1 MRSVSDGFLAASG
14 RYYARLVLADGTEV
28 ESADIVSLTLTA
40 ACNGATDRLTLG
52 ASPAASLTGTLA
64 GSRSD
69 LEGQKLTLWL
79 GRTVSGVLEEYQMGV
94 FTVTQATVSDGD
106 TTTLLAYDA
115 NNVEMERTTYAPGSA
130 STARA
135 VLAEICTQA
144 GLALGDT
151 GTLADADV
159 SGYSL
164 EGFTCR
170 AMAGYMAALLG
181 GNAVIDAAG
190 QLCVRW
196 FGDADVS
203 LGPDEYYSGGLS
215 LAAKDWSLDTLTC
228 SVTTTATETT
238 TDEDGNTTTAET
250 SNTET
255 LAWGLGSTGV
265 ELSNPWMT
273 QAQLALIGADIGGM
287 SYRSGTV
294 SCLGDLRIEAG
305 DMVTVTDSSGNRYAV
320 PAMELSLTYDGG
332 LKASIAAY
340 AQTES
345 DGGGSGS
352 SGPLAETVNSPKV
365 TVANIQ
371 NLTAENLTAT
381 NAKISSLSANY
392 ASLETVVAGKADIDD
407 LTAATARI
415 TDLEADAI
423 TTGTLAA
430 AVAKLGYLETDSLS
444 AAVAEL
450 GYLTASD
457 AKLTYAT
464 IENLNAANLN
474 ITDLSADV
482 ANINTILAGNIGT
495 GSLQTVHLT
504 GENVVIDD
512 AVITSAMIADLSA
525 SKLTAGTI
533 YTDKVTIQSESG
545 NLYITDNTIQIQD
558 GTTVRVQIGEDASGD
573 YNLYLW
579 DAAGNLLWDAGGLY
593 AAGIHDGIIRD
604 IAVADDAAIS
614 GTKLG
619 IASVASELNADGS
632 LTVDA
637 ANITI
642 DNTTLSAVYTTIT
655 QSIADI
661 ESDSVSAVTT
671 YYALGESNTEPP
683 SDPATGGDLADST
696 VGTAV
701 VGTAVAVD
709 WTAERLVADEGYYLW
724 VAYCIQYVDGS
735 IAWTTP
741 VCLTDDYTRAK
752 VSTLET
758 ELAVV
763 QGQITAKVWQTDI
776 TDITDPL
783 GEQVT
788 TLNDQYAQLTLDL
801 NSITL
806 SVGDLTTTVTD
817 QGTSITEITGEL
829 SLKVDKDDNE
839 QIVSMINAS
848 ANEICIT
855 GDRLVIESTNFT
867 LTAEG
872 KITCT
877 DGEFSGKITATA
889 GSIGGWLIDN
899 YRLYAELTALKT
911 TTETVYVT
919 DDDGNYIPIQA
930 TDDDGNPLYYTDD
943 TESETTTE
951 ETDYPVYETDEDG
964 NVVYQTEEVEVT
976 TSTGYDSYTI
986 LNALKSSS
994 GNDIAI
1000 SIGATDPDDLTTGAI
1015 RMYSNGYIYTP
1026 TMSFTDG
1033 IYPTKTDTYSL
1044 GSTAHRWNYVRSKY
1058 LNVGSITA
1066 TSGAIYLKSAY
1077 STNLYLYPYGSTE
1090 ALRIVAYST
1099 SQLQISSGL
1108 RVTGNII
1115 GNSKVVAGTTAVYN
1129 DGVPGVQLESGGNI
1143 IQKSSGSPNIYFFPN
1158 GTTSNPIRLIASSSG
1173 LSLNNSFSVTGN
1185 GAFSGSLSTYG
1196 YTVPRMLTGTVSVSV
1211 TASTATTF
1219 SVTFSTTF
1227 PGTPYVFLSVSHNS
1241 SVTNLSYKVMTKSS
1255 TGFTGYIYSSGG
1267 GTHTVNWLAT
1277 YTS

>member
-14 RYYARLVLADGTEV
+14 RYYARFVLADGTEV

-79 GRTVSGVLEEYQMGV
+79 GRTVSGALEEYQMGV

-115 NNVEMERTTYAPGSA
+115 NNVEMERTTYVPSSA
-130 STARA
+130 TTARA

-144 GLALGDT
+144 GLTLGDT

-181 GNAVIDAAG
+181 GNAVIDVAG

-228 SVTTTATETT
+228 SVTSTATETT

-305 DMVTVTDSSGNRYAV
+305 DTVTVTDSSGNRYAV
-320 PAMELSLTYDGG
+320 PVMELSLTYDGG

-352 SGPLAETVNSPKV
+352 SGPLAETVNSLKV

-381 NAKISSLSANY
+381 NAKIANLTADY

-450 GYLTASD
+450 GYLTVSD

-482 ANINTILAGNIGT
+482 ANITTILAGNIGT
-495 GSLQTVHLT
+495 GNLQTVHLT

-533 YTDKVTIQSESG
+533 YTSQVTIQSESG

-614 GTKLG
+614 GTKLD
-619 IASVASELNADGS
+619 ITSVASELNQDGS
-632 LTVDA
+632 LVVDYS
-637 ANITI
+637 NVTI
-642 DNTTLSAVYTTIT
+642 NETTLSAWYATVNTKTDELTTTT
-655 QSIADI
+655 Q
-661 ESDSVSAVTT
+661 
-671 YYALGESNTEPP
+671 
-683 SDPATGGDLADST
+683 
-696 VGTAV
+696 
-701 VGTAVAVD
+701 
-709 WTAERLVADEGYYLW
+709 
-724 VAYCIQYVDGS
+724 
-735 IAWTTP
+735 
-741 VCLTDDYTRAK
+741 
-752 VSTLET
+752 TLQTSLSE
-758 ELAVV
+758 V

-806 SVGDLTTTVTD
+806 SVGDLTTTVSDNYETLEGKIATVETTASGISATVSALQSTVSD

-829 SLKVDKDDNE
+829 SLKVDKDDND
-839 QIVSMINAS
+839 QVVSMLNAS
-848 ANEICIT
+848 SDIITLTAN
-855 GDRLVIESTNFT
+855 RLVIESTNLT
-867 LTAEG
+867 LTADG
-872 KITCT
+872 ILKCT

-889 GSIGGWLIDN
+889 GTIGGFTIGDTALYNSKSSLTSSTSGVYIGTDGISLGSGSTFKVTSGGAITASSGTIGGWSLN
-899 YRLYAELTALKT
+899 TYRLSASATIDDIDYRYYIQAAKGDGNSTYSVFGIQNT
-911 TTETVYVT
+911 T
-919 DDDGNYIPIQA
+919 DDVWPFRVYYNGSTVCTGLTDRGNLTVTGSVSVGGYATNQIVKIQ
-930 TDDDGNPLYYTDD
+930 TV
-943 TESETTTE
+943 SMS
-951 ETDYPVYETDEDG
+951 
-964 NVVYQTEEVEVT
+964 
-976 TSTGYDSYTI
+976 TSTSVADGSNWTVTGTFTAVSGASYLLLPQRFNYGYCTAVSY
-986 LNALKSSS
+986 S
-994 GNDIAI
+994 G
-1000 SIGATDPDDLTTGAI
+1000 TT
-1015 RMYSNGYIYTP
+1015 
-1026 TMSFTDG
+1026 
-1033 IYPTKTDTYSL
+1033 
-1044 GSTAHRWNYVRSKY
+1044 
-1058 LNVGSITA
+1058 ITA
-1066 TSGAIYLKSAY
+1066 TVH
-1077 STNLYLYPYGSTE
+1077 N
-1090 ALRIVAYST
+1090 
-1099 SQLQISSGL
+1099 
-1108 RVTGNII
+1108 
-1115 GNSKVVAGTTAVYN
+1115 
-1129 DGVPGVQLESGGNI
+1129 
-1143 IQKSSGSPNIYFFPN
+1143 
-1158 GTTSNPIRLIASSSG
+1158 AS
-1173 LSLNNSFSVTGN
+1173 
-1185 GAFSGSLSTYG
+1185 
-1196 YTVPRMLTGTVSVSV
+1196 
-1211 TASTATTF
+1211 
-1219 SVTFSTTF
+1219 
-1227 PGTPYVFLSVSHNS
+1227 
-1241 SVTNLSYKVMTKSS
+1241 
-1255 TGFTGYIYSSGG
+1255 G
-1267 GTHTVNWLAT
+1267 GTHTCGGTVVVIA
-1277 YTS
+1277 YI